1 MPQPLSE
8 RTASF
13 TDSVIRRM
21 TRVSLKY
28 GAVNLSQGFPDFEPP
43 QAILERLAQV
53 AREGPHQYSVT
64 WGAQNFRE
72 ALARKQSRY
81 MGRTIDPDKEIV
93 ATCGSTEAMMC
104 AMMTAANP
112 GDKVIVFSPFYEN
125 YGADTIL
132 SGAEP
137 IYVPLHPPA
146 FTFDVDELEAAFRQ
160 RPKALVLC
168 NPSNPCGRVF
178 TREELLTIAEMATKY
193 DTYVILLFREGEI
206 TYPDRQN
213 KGKRKTRSIS
223 EIVKRESIR
232 PKHGALLFR
241 LTNYFKSK
249 NILQIGTTMG
259 LSTLYLTSYATGLKC
274 IALENVPEFA
284 TIARQAFAK
293 EGRNPVDLRI
303 GNYKDLLPQAL
314 NDINSLDFVFFNTL
328 YEQHNNLWL
337 FNECMKYAHNDT
349 VFVFEGIKA
358 SRKMRE
364 LWEEICACPEVT
376 VTLDLYSLGI
386 VLFNKKLH
394 KRDYI
399 VYF

>member
-1 MPQPLSE
+1 MQILPKVNTLRKGSLLYRSIRYRKGFGVHSPFVFNLITKVIEEKCSYY
-8 RTASF
+8 SF
-13 TDSVIRRM
+13 YDIE
-21 TRVSLKY
+21 L
-28 GAVNLSQGFPDFEPP
+28 L
-43 QAILERLAQV
+43 
-53 AREGPHQYSVT
+53 
-64 WGAQNFRE
+64 
-72 ALARKQSRY
+72 RKQ
-81 MGRTIDPDKEIV
+81 
-93 ATCGSTEAMMC
+93 
-104 AMMTAANP
+104 
-112 GDKVIVFSPFYEN
+112 
-125 YGADTIL
+125 
-132 SGAEP
+132 
-137 IYVPLHPPA
+137 
-146 FTFDVDELEAAFRQ
+146 
-160 RPKALVLC
+160 
-168 NPSNPCGRVF
+168 
-178 TREELLTIAEMATKY
+178 
-193 DTYVILLFREGEI
+193 LLFKEGEI

-241 LTNYFKSK
+241 LANYFKSK

-284 TIARQAFAK
+284 TIARQAFA
-293 EGRNPVDLRI
+293 I
-303 GNYKDLLPQAL
+303 
-314 NDINSLDFVFFNTL
+314 DFVFFNTL

>member
-1 MPQPLSE
+1 MQILPKVNTLRKGSLLYRSIRYRKGFGVHSPFVFNLITKVIEEKCSYY
-8 RTASF
+8 SF
-13 TDSVIRRM
+13 YDIE
-21 TRVSLKY
+21 L
-28 GAVNLSQGFPDFEPP
+28 L
-43 QAILERLAQV
+43 
-53 AREGPHQYSVT
+53 
-64 WGAQNFRE
+64 
-72 ALARKQSRY
+72 RKQ
-81 MGRTIDPDKEIV
+81 
-93 ATCGSTEAMMC
+93 
-104 AMMTAANP
+104 
-112 GDKVIVFSPFYEN
+112 
-125 YGADTIL
+125 
-132 SGAEP
+132 
-137 IYVPLHPPA
+137 
-146 FTFDVDELEAAFRQ
+146 
-160 RPKALVLC
+160 
-168 NPSNPCGRVF
+168 
-178 TREELLTIAEMATKY
+178 
-193 DTYVILLFREGEI
+193 LLFREGEI

-303 GNYKDLLPQAL
+303 GNYKDLL
-314 NDINSLDFVFFNTL
+314 
-328 YEQHNNLWL
+328 

-386 VLFNKKLH
+386 ILFNKKLH

>member
-1 MPQPLSE
+1 MQIIPKVNTLRKGALLYRCIRYRKGFGVHSPFVFNLITKVIEEKCSYY
-8 RTASF
+8 SF
-13 TDSVIRRM
+13 YDIE
-21 TRVSLKY
+21 L
-28 GAVNLSQGFPDFEPP
+28 L
-43 QAILERLAQV
+43 
-53 AREGPHQYSVT
+53 
-64 WGAQNFRE
+64 
-72 ALARKQSRY
+72 RKQ
-81 MGRTIDPDKEIV
+81 
-93 ATCGSTEAMMC
+93 
-104 AMMTAANP
+104 
-112 GDKVIVFSPFYEN
+112 
-125 YGADTIL
+125 
-132 SGAEP
+132 
-137 IYVPLHPPA
+137 
-146 FTFDVDELEAAFRQ
+146 
-160 RPKALVLC
+160 
-168 NPSNPCGRVF
+168 
-178 TREELLTIAEMATKY
+178 LL
-193 DTYVILLFREGEI
+193 
-206 TYPDRQN
+206 Q
-213 KGKRKTRSIS
+213 TRSIG
-223 EIVKRESIR
+223 EIVKREAIR

-259 LSTLYLTSYATGLKC
+259 LSTLYLTSYATGLRC
-274 IALENVPEFA
+274 IALENIPEFA
-284 TIARQAFAK
+284 AIARQAFAK

-328 YEQHNNLWL
+328 YEQQNNLWL

-349 VFVFEGIKA
+349 VFVIEGIKA

>member
-1 MPQPLSE
+1 MQILPKVNTLRKGSLLYRSIRYRKGFGVHSPFVFNLITKVIEEKCSYY
-8 RTASF
+8 SF
-13 TDSVIRRM
+13 YDIE
-21 TRVSLKY
+21 L
-28 GAVNLSQGFPDFEPP
+28 L
-43 QAILERLAQV
+43 
-53 AREGPHQYSVT
+53 
-64 WGAQNFRE
+64 
-72 ALARKQSRY
+72 RKQ
-81 MGRTIDPDKEIV
+81 
-93 ATCGSTEAMMC
+93 
-104 AMMTAANP
+104 
-112 GDKVIVFSPFYEN
+112 
-125 YGADTIL
+125 
-132 SGAEP
+132 
-137 IYVPLHPPA
+137 
-146 FTFDVDELEAAFRQ
+146 
-160 RPKALVLC
+160 
-168 NPSNPCGRVF
+168 
-178 TREELLTIAEMATKY
+178 
-193 DTYVILLFREGEI
+193 LLFREGEI

-213 KGKRKTRSIS
+213 KGSR
-223 EIVKRESIR
+223 
-232 PKHGALLFR
+232 
-241 LTNYFKSK
+241 

>member
-1 MPQPLSE
+1 MQIIPKVNTLRKGALLYRCIRYRKGFGVHSPFVFNLITKVIEEKCSYY
-8 RTASF
+8 SF
-13 TDSVIRRM
+13 YDIE
-21 TRVSLKY
+21 L
-28 GAVNLSQGFPDFEPP
+28 L
-43 QAILERLAQV
+43 
-53 AREGPHQYSVT
+53 
-64 WGAQNFRE
+64 
-72 ALARKQSRY
+72 RKQ
-81 MGRTIDPDKEIV
+81 
-93 ATCGSTEAMMC
+93 
-104 AMMTAANP
+104 
-112 GDKVIVFSPFYEN
+112 
-125 YGADTIL
+125 
-132 SGAEP
+132 
-137 IYVPLHPPA
+137 
-146 FTFDVDELEAAFRQ
+146 
-160 RPKALVLC
+160 
-168 NPSNPCGRVF
+168 
-178 TREELLTIAEMATKY
+178 LL
-193 DTYVILLFREGEI
+193 
-206 TYPDRQN
+206 Q
-213 KGKRKTRSIS
+213 TRSIS
-223 EIVKRESIR
+223 EIVKREAIR

-259 LSTLYLTSYATGLKC
+259 LSTLYLTSYATGLRC

-284 TIARQAFAK
+284 AIARQAFAK

-328 YEQHNNLWL
+328 YEQQNNLWL

-349 VFVFEGIKA
+349 VFVIEGIKA

>member
-1 MPQPLSE
+1 M
-8 RTASF
+8 R
-13 TDSVIRRM
+13 
-21 TRVSLKY
+21 
-28 GAVNLSQGFPDFEPP
+28 
-43 QAILERLAQV
+43 
-53 AREGPHQYSVT
+53 
-64 WGAQNFRE
+64 
-72 ALARKQSRY
+72 
-81 MGRTIDPDKEIV
+81 
-93 ATCGSTEAMMC
+93 
-104 AMMTAANP
+104 
-112 GDKVIVFSPFYEN
+112 
-125 YGADTIL
+125 
-132 SGAEP
+132 
-137 IYVPLHPPA
+137 
-146 FTFDVDELEAAFRQ
+146 
-160 RPKALVLC
+160 
-168 NPSNPCGRVF
+168 
-178 TREELLTIAEMATKY
+178 
-193 DTYVILLFREGEI
+193 
-206 TYPDRQN
+206 
-213 KGKRKTRSIS
+213 
-223 EIVKRESIR
+223 
-232 PKHGALLFR
+232 
-241 LTNYFKSK
+241 
-249 NILQIGTTMG
+249 
-259 LSTLYLTSYATGLKC
+259 C

-293 EGRNPVDLRI
+293 EGRNPIDLRI

>member
-1 MPQPLSE
+1 MQILPKVNTLRKGSLLYRGIRYRKGFGVHSPFVFNLITKVIEEKCSYY
-8 RTASF
+8 SF
-13 TDSVIRRM
+13 YDIE
-21 TRVSLKY
+21 L
-28 GAVNLSQGFPDFEPP
+28 L
-43 QAILERLAQV
+43 
-53 AREGPHQYSVT
+53 
-64 WGAQNFRE
+64 
-72 ALARKQSRY
+72 RKQ
-81 MGRTIDPDKEIV
+81 
-93 ATCGSTEAMMC
+93 
-104 AMMTAANP
+104 
-112 GDKVIVFSPFYEN
+112 
-125 YGADTIL
+125 
-132 SGAEP
+132 
-137 IYVPLHPPA
+137 
-146 FTFDVDELEAAFRQ
+146 
-160 RPKALVLC
+160 
-168 NPSNPCGRVF
+168 
-178 TREELLTIAEMATKY
+178 
-193 DTYVILLFREGEI
+193 LLFREGEI
-206 TYPDRQN
+206 NYPDRQN
-213 KGKRKTRSIS
+213 KGKRKT
-223 EIVKRESIR
+223 
-232 PKHGALLFR
+232 LLFR

-284 TIARQAFAK
+284 TTARQAFAK